1 MKTEIKP
8 FRERKGVAQSQ
19 YWSGE
24 LADASIAA
32 NRFIEETIQKYGL
45 KREDGYHIEIR
56 CVGIASASINDDTH
70 GHFSDNEI
78 MQLLDG
84 KGEVVAMA
92 YLNRNDMNCA
102 EVIMVDLLCRKD

>member
-1 MKTEIKP
+1 MQNNKP
-8 FRERKGVAQSQ
+8 FRQRKGTAQSQ

-24 LADASIAA
+24 LVNAGRAA

-45 KREDGYHIEIR
+45 KREDGYHIEAR

-78 MQLLDG
+78 IQLLD
-84 KGEVVAMA
+84 KFGEVVAMA
-92 YLNRNDMNCA
+92 YINRNDMNCA
-102 EVIMVDLLCRKD
+102 DVVLVDLLCSKD

>member
-1 MKTEIKP
+1 MNP

-24 LADASIAA
+24 LANAGRAA
-32 NRFIEETIQKYGL
+32 NVFIEEIIQRYGL
-45 KREDGYHIEIR
+45 KIEDGYHIETR
-56 CVGIASASINDDTH
+56 CVGIASASINDDTR

-78 MQLLDG
+78 IQLLDE

-92 YLNRNDMNCA
+92 YLNRNDINCA